1 MALIDYAQGKVQD
14 GFKDENLEKIY
25 GPKLVEILRR
35 VPAEQRQNVLAEHGR
50 RTTTTRFI
58 NSEGFDDVI
67 KGVDWVQVYEDIL
80 SENGW

>member
-50 RTTTTRFI
+50 RTVTTRFV
-58 NSEGFDDVI
+58 NGEGFDDVF